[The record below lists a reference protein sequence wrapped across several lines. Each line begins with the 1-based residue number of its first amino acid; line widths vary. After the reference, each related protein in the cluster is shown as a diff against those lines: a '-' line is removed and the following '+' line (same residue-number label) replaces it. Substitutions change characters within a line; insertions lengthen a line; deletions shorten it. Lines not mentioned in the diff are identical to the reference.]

1 MTYIKQIELENFKS
15 FAGHTKF
22 DFTKGFNAIAGAN
35 GSGKSNII
43 DATMFVLGG
52 TSKKEMRSELLTD
65 LIFNGGKNGK
75 PAEFAKVTVVMD
87 NSDKSFSNFDDKE
100 ISISRKVDR
109 NGKSVYRVNGRAST
123 REEILNIL
131 SIVKVKQDSFN
142 IVPQGKILEVI
153 GYSAEDRLRIINDIS
168 GISVFEDKKSKAMN
182 EMKKVESN
190 ISKIDTILNE
200 KKKLMEQLEKERT
213 KAIEF
218 KELKGRQENLLAKQ
232 ILIRRNS
239 IAGDLEVIQGKIG
252 SIDGDN
258 KKLSEELGEL
268 NLKIT
273 SNRKEIDRINT
284 QAESQGEQEISNAE
298 KSSRDLDGELTR
310 LKTILNTDKA
320 QLSRVETSLKEVL
333 ASKDEVAG
341 SIDKENS
348 EIKSVREKYDELNS
362 KKLKLTESALASEKY
377 LKDKGAYDRRLN
389 DIEKQVYEY
398 KLALA
403 NYPKVAELQANLSD
417 LTESKHRIDSD
428 KKELTLKFSDI
439 KPEVDK
445 LKSSIKKESDQ
456 LYWLRENLLS
466 SRSSI
471 LNQSR
476 ATELADRFRKEINGV
491 FGTVGE
497 LFTVKEQ
504 SHSDSIFRSIGR
516 RSEFVVVDNED
527 TAKSCIDRLKSQKLG
542 SLNFIPLNKIYA
554 VSVGEKPQYDFV
566 IDYTINLVN
575 FDQRFVKAMQFV
587 FGDTVLVSDF
597 EPAKSLIGKYR
608 MVTIDGTVT
617 EKTGVISGGHFESS
631 NISTITKK
639 IADLN
644 KQIEEHTN
652 LKEKYESELIEKE
665 SSMSYIMSQLKTLE
679 KGSSELTEKISR
691 ITKEKSK
698 FSGSESEISE
708 MLTKLENE
716 KAGVLDSIKK
726 LEVNKPDIVDHKRE
740 IEQMEK
746 DTGELRVKLN
756 TSTNRIEN
764 VFERE
769 LDNITRRSLDLE
781 KESERFVKE
790 IERVEA
796 GIAEVGVK
804 LEKSKEE
811 LAKKSQSLV
820 SLRKR
825 RDELTK
831 EISQLEQEKDKYS
844 NKENEL
850 FKELNGLR
858 IKEAELKA
866 KLEAID
872 EEYGKHKIPDLKIE
886 EGETLEKIT
895 KELNSV
901 SSKVNSF
908 GPINELALEKFET
921 TEKEYNEFNEK
932 LTRLSEERDKIM
944 EAIADIEK
952 KKLESFMKTLTEINS
967 IFSKVFNSITSGHAE
982 LVPDNQ
988 ENVFAGGLD
997 VTVDLPNKKVHNIR
1011 GLSGGE
1017 LSVLSISLLLAV
1029 SKYTDV
1035 SFYMLDEVDAAL
1047 DSFNASKF
1055 SGLIKSYAD
1064 NAQFIIIS
1072 HNDSTLINSDVI
1084 YGVTM
1089 TNEGMSKVV
1098 SVKMPKEET
1107 AASPAKK

>member
-1 MTYIKQIELENFKS
+1 
-15 FAGHTKF
+15 
-22 DFTKGFNAIAGAN
+22 
-35 GSGKSNII
+35 
-43 DATMFVLGG
+43 
-52 TSKKEMRSELLTD
+52 
-65 LIFNGGKNGK
+65 
-75 PAEFAKVTVVMD
+75 
-87 NSDKSFSNFDDKE
+87 
-100 ISISRKVDR
+100 
-109 NGKSVYRVNGRAST
+109 
-123 REEILNIL
+123 
-131 SIVKVKQDSFN
+131 
-142 IVPQGKILEVI
+142 
-153 GYSAEDRLRIINDIS
+153 
-168 GISVFEDKKSKAMN
+168 
-182 EMKKVESN
+182 
-190 ISKIDTILNE
+190 
-200 KKKLMEQLEKERT
+200 
-213 KAIEF
+213 
-218 KELKGRQENLLAKQ
+218 
-232 ILIRRNS
+232 
-239 IAGDLEVIQGKIG
+239 
-252 SIDGDN
+252 
-258 KKLSEELGEL
+258 
-268 NLKIT
+268 
-273 SNRKEIDRINT
+273 
-284 QAESQGEQEISNAE
+284 
-298 KSSRDLDGELTR
+298 
-310 LKTILNTDKA
+310 
-320 QLSRVETSLKEVL
+320 
-333 ASKDEVAG
+333 
-341 SIDKENS
+341 
-348 EIKSVREKYDELNS
+348 
-362 KKLKLTESALASEKY
+362 
-377 LKDKGAYDRRLN
+377 
-389 DIEKQVYEY
+389 
-398 KLALA
+398 
-403 NYPKVAELQANLSD
+403 
-417 LTESKHRIDSD
+417 
-428 KKELTLKFSDI
+428 
-439 KPEVDK
+439 
-445 LKSSIKKESDQ
+445 
-456 LYWLRENLLS
+456 
-466 SRSSI
+466 
-471 LNQSR
+471 
-476 ATELADRFRKEINGV
+476 
-491 FGTVGE
+491 
-497 LFTVKEQ
+497 
-504 SHSDSIFRSIGR
+504 
-516 RSEFVVVDNED
+516 
-527 TAKSCIDRLKSQKLG
+527 
-542 SLNFIPLNKIYA
+542 
-554 VSVGEKPQYDFV
+554 
-566 IDYTINLVN
+566 
-575 FDQRFVKAMQFV
+575 MQFV